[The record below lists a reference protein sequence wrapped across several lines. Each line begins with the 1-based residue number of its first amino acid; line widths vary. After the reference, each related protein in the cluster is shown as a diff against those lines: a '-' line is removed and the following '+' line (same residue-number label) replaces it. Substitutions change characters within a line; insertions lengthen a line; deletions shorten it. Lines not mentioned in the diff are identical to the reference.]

1 MNGDVNPVGLMTP
14 IAIFGSFP
22 VSAYPTAVLQTPDKA
37 VILSEALRRSIA
49 DRALFARS
57 RRTPAMLVGRCS
69 RELSGRMVGR
79 SLPPPA
85 KFQSRS
91 DHKSP
96 RSPDVKGMGRASSDL
111 SLKRFTAVTA
121 IDLNSVTYKD
131 GATWHASSPGAC
143 STIFD
148 LIMLVAAAR

>member
-1 MNGDVNPVGLMTP
+1 
-14 IAIFGSFP
+14 
-22 VSAYPTAVLQTPDKA
+22 
-37 VILSEALRRSIA
+37 
-49 DRALFARS
+49 
-57 RRTPAMLVGRCS
+57 MLVGKCS

-111 SLKRFTAVTA
+111 SLNRFTAVTA
-121 IDLNSVTYKD
+121 IDLNSITYKD

-143 STIFD
+143 STIPD